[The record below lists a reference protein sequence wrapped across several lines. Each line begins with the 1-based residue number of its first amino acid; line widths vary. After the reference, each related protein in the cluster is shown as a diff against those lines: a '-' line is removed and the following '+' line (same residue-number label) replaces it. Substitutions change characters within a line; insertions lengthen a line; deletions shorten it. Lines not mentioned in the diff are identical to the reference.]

1 MENKSII
8 IIGAGGHTKVIID
21 IIKNENKEIYGI
33 FDDDE
38 KKHGSS
44 ILGVKVIGNIK
55 DLFDLKGEFLFIIGI
70 GDNHSR
76 KKITDLLIKK
86 GIKFTRAIHP
96 SSIIA
101 EDVEVGEGT
110 VIMANTVINPGTRIG
125 KHCIINTSVSI
136 DHDNEI
142 EDYVHFSPN
151 STTGGTV
158 KVGRNTWV
166 GLGTKIINNIS
177 IGQDVIIGA
186 GSVIIDDIKSG
197 VLVVGV
203 PGKIKKEL

>member
-8 IIGAGGHTKVIID
+8 IIGAGGHAKVIID
-21 IIKNENKEIYGI
+21 IIKNENKEIFGI

-38 KKHGSS
+38 KKHGIT

-55 DLFDLKGEFLFIIGI
+55 DLFDLEGDFSFVIGI
-70 GDNHSR
+70 GDNYSR
-76 KKITDLLIKK
+76 KKIADLLYYK
-86 GIKFTRAIHP
+86 GLEFAKAIHP
-96 SSIIA
+96 SSIIG

-110 VIMANTVINPGTRIG
+110 VIMANTVINSGTRIG

-158 KVGRNTWV
+158 KVGSHTWV
-166 GLGTKIINNIS
+166 GLGTKIINNIT

-186 GSVIIDDIKSG
+186 GSVIINDIKSV